1 MSAAISK
8 ARDARRAAH
17 GATTFKPVQGQGKG
31 ATVVKAG
38 GARIVAAQ
46 ARPAP
51 PPRTPAPRV
60 GGAPGVNVVQ
70 QSHLSH
76 LLQPKPLD
84 PDEFG
89 GAASLEEL
97 PPERTTAGVSA
108 RSADVLEAAGLKP
121 PAVDVS
127 QNRYDHQPPPPAAPP
142 RTYEHPEPPNPQ
154 DNRYAEEKAR
164 LANPGGGL
172 GIPGLG
178 DRPTQQQ
185 QRYAMQAQPQPSSGA
200 PGKPFAKK
208 KPSEMTESEWNEYE
222 RLSAQRYK
230 AQLLERAFGNRE
242 ITAFERQE
250 VDALLRE
257 DKDFRREYEIRMAAK
272 REQDAERTRQERLE
286 EQRRIDEYRQMEAEQ
301 AQMKLN
307 KVAHA
312 RAGVSESSTPYNS
325 APGQSS
331 VHVQGEIPSTT
342 SASLIAEL
350 KDEITSLRGKLLQ
363 AEKDRVMSE
372 QRIISLEKEL
382 FGEQTKS
389 AIMQTTIDGLRE
401 ELEALRGKKGSGTG
415 TPQFL
420 PPRPRHPGMENMPPS
435 LPTQG
440 GPEGTIPR
448 PLSKDASANPST
460 PRNMS
465 RASVSPKPIATGT
478 GSTSDKVPGGRVGS
492 SPAAKAPLN
501 DVMAKAQ
508 SLLTK
513 YGSSSSSGA
522 VSRNLSTYDATHRNR
537 ICTVSSTLGGTDM
550 LGPNIIEPSLL
561 DNSLVG
567 TVYLPTNG
575 SVIPVETMT
584 PRTIQQSQMAVRES
598 FIPMVQDSS
607 IQSFYGTQTIEC
619 EVDVLSMREH
629 DDADAKVPSSILMDT
644 SNLSSVIPTSLMPRP
659 TGGGDDG
666 SYRIYDVP
674 EQSAEGSYTFD
685 EYPTSPDTDNVSEE
699 CEGTR
704 SLLARSSLPKE
715 KFSAVEF
722 VNSAITK
729 PTPPALGSSGL
740 RPARIGEM
748 VQEQD
753 GKIESLASLASRRAT
768 EFPAMDLDDGSL
780 LEEEDSG

>member
-17 GATTFKPVQGQGKG
+17 GATTFKPVQGSQGKG

-51 PPRTPAPRV
+51 PPRTPGPRV
-60 GGAPGVNVVQ
+60 GGTPGVNVVQ

-76 LLQPKPLD
+76 LLQPKPID

-89 GAASLEEL
+89 GAANLEEL
-97 PPERTTAGVSA
+97 PPERATAGVSA

-121 PAVDVS
+121 PTVDVS
-127 QNRYDHQPPPPAAPP
+127 QTRYDHHPAPPAAPP
-142 RTYEHPEPPNPQ
+142 RTYEHPEPPTHPES
-154 DNRYAEEKAR
+154 RYAEEKAR
-164 LANPGGGL
+164 LANSGGGL

-178 DRPTQQQ
+178 NRPAQQ
-185 QRYAMQAQPQPSSGA
+185 QRYSTQAPSQSSASA
-200 PGKPFAKK
+200 PGKPLSKK

-230 AQLLERAFGNRE
+230 VQLLERVFGNRE

-257 DKDFRREYEIRMAAK
+257 DKDFRREYEVRMAAK
-272 REQDAERTRQERLE
+272 REQDAERIRQEKLE

-312 RAGVSESSTPYNS
+312 RAGVMESPTPYAG
-325 APGQSS
+325 APVPSS
-331 VHVQGEIPSTT
+331 GYVQGEIPSTA

-350 KDEITSLRGKLLQ
+350 KEEISSLRGKLLQ
-363 AEKDRVMSE
+363 AEKDRVLSE
-372 QRIISLEKEL
+372 QKIIALEKEL

-401 ELEALRGKKGSGTG
+401 ELEALRGKKGVGTG

-420 PPRPRHPGMENMPPS
+420 PPRPRHPGLENVPPS
-435 LPTQG
+435 LPTPG
-440 GPEGTIPR
+440 VPEGAIPR

-460 PRNMS
+460 PRNMGRS
-465 RASVSPKPIATGT
+465 AVSPKPIATG
-478 GSTSDKVPGGRVGS
+478 SASLPDKGPGARVGS

-561 DNSLVG
+561 DNSLAG

-619 EVDVLSMREH
+619 EVDVLSMREN

-659 TGGGDDG
+659 TGGGEE
-666 SYRIYDVP
+666 SYRVYDVP

-685 EYPTSPDTDNVSEE
+685 EYPTSPDTDNASEE
-699 CEGTR
+699 CEGSR

-722 VNSAITK
+722 VNSAVTK

-740 RPARIGEM
+740 RPARVGEM
-748 VQEQD
+748 VQEHD